1 MRTPS
6 KNKQW
11 NRLSAHGAPESKVI
25 MPRIVYRLALDC
37 FAIWSLLFLGEVNQ
51 LGETLFRLL
60 CRCTDAAWEAELPWI
75 TTKLPRKSMFLWEHG
90 SEIWAVDVQCLCRGY
105 FTEAFITSK
114 ASVLTLYKDVV
125 RRSVRKWRPPCDFYS
140 FRTIRVWVVWRF
152 SWKAASSRCP
162 CFRHTLYSTVHVV
175 CLNWR
180 LWWSWQMMESWNQ
193 VVKKWEKHRSRWG
206 SRGNGGKGLS
216 LRMEFIS

>member
-1 MRTPS
+1 MHGCSLGSWTPLD
-6 KNKQW
+6 ND
-11 NRLSAHGAPESKVI
+11 KV
-25 MPRIVYRLALDC
+25 
-37 FAIWSLLFLGEVNQ
+37 
-51 LGETLFRLL
+51 
-60 CRCTDAAWEAELPWI
+60 
-75 TTKLPRKSMFLWEHG
+75 TKK
-90 SEIWAVDVQCLCRGY
+90 VDVSVRTWVRNLGLRCSVSLSGY